1 MSTDLPDGKRFNH
14 TIKYQR
20 ELLATLPEGASTA
33 LDLGCGE
40 GLAARTMARA
50 GLTVVGVDSDEPSI
64 ERARA
69 QWSEGIEYVVA
80 DVLTA
85 DLEQAD
91 VVYSG
96 ALLHHLDIREGL
108 SKMKTLVKPGG
119 VLLIVG
125 AARNTWRDV
134 PREFA
139 ASVVDKAFALVKG
152 SWKHG
157 SPTTWPPPHTYP
169 EVERAAIDL
178 LPGCDYRQQL
188 LWRYTIRWT
197 APVE

>member
-1 MSTDLPDGKRFNH
+1 MSTDLPDNKRFNH

-20 ELLATLPEGASTA
+20 ELLGQLPEGARTA

-40 GLAARTMARA
+40 GLAARTLARA
-50 GLTVVGVDSDEPSI
+50 GLSVVGVDIDEPSI

-69 QWSEGIEYVVA
+69 QWSDGIEYVVA

-96 ALLHHLDIREGL
+96 ALLHHLEIREGL
-108 SKMKTLVKPGG
+108 ERMRTLVKPGG

-125 AARNTWRDV
+125 TARNTWRDI
-134 PREFA
+134 PREFG
-139 ASVVDKAFALVKG
+139 ASVVDKAFAIVRG
-152 SWKHG
+152 AWKPG
-157 SPTTWPPPHTYP
+157 TPTVWPPPHTYR
-169 EVERAAIDL
+169 EVERAAYDV
-178 LPGCDYRQQL
+178 LPGAEYKQQL
-188 LWRYTIRWT
+188 LWRYTIRWQ
-197 APVE
+197 APLA